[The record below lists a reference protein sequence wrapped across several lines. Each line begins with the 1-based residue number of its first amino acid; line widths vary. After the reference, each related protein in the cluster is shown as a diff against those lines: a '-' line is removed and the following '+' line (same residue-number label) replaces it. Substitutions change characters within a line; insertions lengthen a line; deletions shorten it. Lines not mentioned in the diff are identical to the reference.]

1 MSSSHDFEEEAKR
14 RARSRNLRPL
24 LRLLP
29 FVRPYR
35 GRVVLALAALLVASA
50 ATLVVPIAVR
60 RVIDHGFSG
69 ENVALVNQYFG
80 VMLLV
85 VGLLAL
91 GSAVRFYYVMW
102 IGERVVADL
111 RNAVFAHLLALDPAF
126 YERSRTGEVVSRLT
140 ADTTQIKSAFS
151 STASIALRNLVMFVG
166 ATAMMVVTSTRLSG
180 LVLLA
185 IPLIVL
191 PLVLFGRRVRSLSR
205 KAQDTLADSA
215 AMAQERLEAIATVQ
229 SNVQEQATE
238 RRFSAAS
245 EMAFRAAAERTIAR
259 SVLTA
264 AIVFMSLGS
273 IVAVLWYGA
282 NSVMAGTL
290 SAGELGQ
297 FVLFAVLAASALAQL
312 SEVWGEIQLSAGA
325 AERLSELLA
334 EVPAIARPAN
344 PRPLPEPPLG
354 TVSFEGVSFRYP
366 TRPAQ
371 SALTDVSFTVR
382 SGETVAIVGPS
393 GAGKTTV
400 FALIQRFYDA
410 QQGTV
415 SVDGVDVKT
424 ADPRDIRNRVAVVPQ
439 QTMIFSGSVIDN
451 IRFGRPEASEEEVMA
466 AARAAHVEEFASRL
480 PSGYQT
486 QLGERGITLSGG
498 QRQRIAIARAI
509 LRNAPILLLDEATSA
524 LDAESEA
531 FVQNALEGLTRSRT
545 TLVVAHR
552 LATVRNADRILVL
565 EGGRLV
571 AEGRH
576 TALMRSSPL
585 YARLARLQ
593 FTAPSA

>member
-1 MSSSHDFEEEAKR
+1 MSSSHDFEDEAKR

-35 GRVVLALAALLVASA
+35 GRVVLALVALLVASA
-50 ATLVVPIAVR
+50 ATLVVPVAVR

-80 VMLLV
+80 VMLMV
-85 VGLLAL
+85 VALLAI

-111 RNAVFAHLLALDPAF
+111 RDAVFAHLLALDPAF

-151 STASIALRNLVMFVG
+151 STASIALRNLVMFIG
-166 ATAMMVVTSTRLSG
+166 AAAMMVVTSTRLSG

-185 IPLIVL
+185 IPVIVL

-215 AMAQERLEAIATVQ
+215 AMAQERLEAITTVQ

-238 RRFSAAS
+238 RRFSAAT

-312 SEVWGEIQLSAGA
+312 SEVWGEVQLSAGA

-371 SALTDVSFTVR
+371 SALIDVSFTVR

-393 GAGKTTV
+393 GAGKSTV

-410 QQGTV
+410 EQGTV
-415 SVDGVDVKT
+415 SVDGVDVKA

-451 IRFGRPEASEEEVMA
+451 IRFGRPEAGEEEVMA

-486 QLGERGITLSGG
+486 PLGERGITLSGG

-565 EGGRLV
+565 EAGRLV

-585 YARLARLQ
+585 YARLAKLQ